1 MWAMHQMSDI
11 GNIFI
16 QNLMRGKYT
25 FSKVLFSQSIEE
37 AFKEEQDLMKHNSQ
51 KYNAKN
57 FTNQEINETFFY
69 MVPLI
74 KEGSNYEINC

>member
-1 MWAMHQMSDI
+1 MHQMSDI

-37 AFKEEQDLMKHNSQ
+37 AFKEEQDLMKHISQ

-57 FTNQEINETFFY
+57 FTNQEIIETFFY
-69 MVPLI
+69 MVPII
-74 KEGSNYEINC
+74 KEGSNYEVNC

>member
-1 MWAMHQMSDI
+1 MSDI

-37 AFKEEQDLMKHNSQ
+37 AFKEEQDLMKHISQ
-51 KYNAKN
+51 KYNAKI